1 MGGTAHRDVL
11 VVGVD
16 GSAGA
21 DAALR
26 YAMEEAADRGASVR
40 AVVAVPRPDMFTYD
54 FFLLPDPEA
63 DRAEAGQAVG
73 RRVQELRE
81 QTGLAVEVEAVAIF
95 GSPVRVLVDAAREAS
110 LLVVG
115 HRGRGPWRSALLGSV
130 ALGAVLQA
138 PCPVTVV
145 PARVPAS
152 EAAPSAV
159 AGSAAPLPVGPI
171 A

>member
-1 MGGTAHRDVL
+1 MDGTAHRQVL

-26 YAMEEAADRGASVR
+26 YTMEEAARRGAVVR
-40 AVVAVPRPDMFTYD
+40 AVMAVRPPELFAYEAYV
-54 FFLLPDPEA
+54 LPDPEA
-63 DRAEAGQAVG
+63 GRAAAAASIG
-73 RRVQELRE
+73 RRIEELRE
-81 QTGLAVEVEAVAIF
+81 QFGLTAEAEAEAIT
-95 GSPVRVLVDAAREAS
+95 GSPVAVLVDAARDAD

-115 HRGRGPWRSALLGSV
+115 HRGRGAWGSALLGSV
-130 ALGAVLQA
+130 GLGAVLHA

-145 PARVPAS
+145 PGPAPVR
-152 EAAPSAV
+152 EEPRAAV
-159 AGSAAPLPVGPI
+159 ATPSVPLPVGPV

>member
-1 MGGTAHRDVL
+1 MDGTAHRRVV

-16 GSAGA
+16 GSPGA

-26 YAMEEAADRGASVR
+26 FAMEEASRRDAVVR
-40 AVVAVPRPDMFTYD
+40 AVMAVRPPELYAVET
-54 FFLLPDPEA
+54 LLPDPA
-63 DRAEAGQAVG
+63 DGRDAAAADVG
-73 RRVQELRE
+73 RHIQALRE
-81 QTGLAVEVEAVAIF
+81 QVGLAVEADADAVT
-95 GSPVRVLVDAAREAS
+95 GSPVHVLVAAAQDSE

-130 ALGAVLQA
+130 GLGTVLQA

-145 PARVPAS
+145 PSPEPVTPAYD
-152 EAAPSAV
+152 EAAATS
-159 AGSAAPLPVGPI
+159 STPLPIGPI

>member
-1 MGGTAHRDVL
+1 MDGTAHRMV

-16 GSAGA
+16 GSPGA

-26 YAMEEAADRGASVR
+26 FAMEEASRREAVVR
-40 AVVAVPRPDMFTYD
+40 AVVAVRPPELYAYADYM
-54 FFLLPDPEA
+54 LPEPA
-63 DRAEAGQAVG
+63 DGRAAAAADVERRIQA
-73 RRVQELRE
+73 LRE
-81 QTGLAVEVEAVAIF
+81 QFGLTVESEAIAVT
-95 GSPVRVLVDAAREAS
+95 GSPVHVLVDAARDAE

-130 ALGAVLQA
+130 GLGAVLQA

-145 PARVPAS
+145 PAPEPAAPAPD
-152 EAAPSAV
+152 EAAAS
-159 AGSAAPLPVGPI
+159 SSTPLPVGPI

>member
-1 MGGTAHRDVL
+1 MGATAHRGVL

-26 YAMEEAADRGASVR
+26 YAMAEGQRRGAAVR
-40 AVVAVPRPDMFTYD
+40 AVMAVRPPEMFAYEAYV
-54 FFLLPDPEA
+54 LPDP
-63 DRAEAGQAVG
+63 AEARAAAA
-73 RRVQELRE
+73 RRVQARIEELRE
-81 QTGLAVEVEAVAIF
+81 QLGLDVETEAVAVP
-95 GSPVRVLVDAAREAS
+95 GSPVTTLVDAARDAD

-115 HRGRGPWRSALLGSV
+115 HRGHGPWRSTLLGSV
-130 ALGAVLQA
+130 ALGAVLHA

-145 PARVPAS
+145 PAPGPAADAAHAAAA
-152 EAAPSAV
+152 EA
-159 AGSAAPLPVGPI
+159 GTPLPVGPI